1 MIDYS
6 YRIIDSPL
14 FALVLTLGVFQLSQV
29 LYLRCGKRLLLHP
42 MLISVAVIATTI
54 WLLEI
59 DYQRYFVANEI
70 LYYMLGPATVA
81 LALPLYLQFKH
92 IRALWKQLLVV
103 IVLGASAA
111 VAFAVGI
118 AWLFGG
124 TLETMISMAPKSVTT
139 PIAMGLSEE
148 LGGMVQLAAG
158 AVIVTAIAGIL
169 FSPLVFKVLRIKD
182 ERIQGLTLGLIAHG
196 LGTAR
201 AFELSQTAG
210 AFSSLAL
217 GLTGLFTAIFLP
229 VAVAWLG
236 G

>member
-1 MIDYS
+1 MSDNGYS
-6 YRIIDSPL
+6 LVQSPL

-29 LYLRCGKRLLLHP
+29 LYQRCGKLLLLHP
-42 MLISVAVIATTI
+42 MLVSVMLIAATI
-54 WLLEI
+54 WLLGI
-59 DYQRYFVANEI
+59 DYQHYFIANEL

-81 LALPLYLQFKH
+81 LALPLYVQFKH

-111 VAFAVGI
+111 VFFAVGI
-118 AWLFGG
+118 AWLLGG
-124 TLETMISMAPKSVTT
+124 TMETMISMAPKSVTT
-139 PIAMGLSEE
+139 PIAMALADEF
-148 LGGMVQLAAG
+148 GGMVQLAAG

-169 FSPLVFKVLRIKD
+169 SSPLVFKVLNID
-182 ERIQGLTLGLIAHG
+182 DQRIQGLTLGLTTHG

-229 VAVAWLG
+229 LAITWLAG
-236 G
+236 